1 MSKIQYVLIALAAA
15 VVILAAGS
23 IYTVNR
29 ANRRWFCNSAVQS
42 EL

>member
-23 IYTVNR
+23 IYTVNQGR
-29 ANRRWFCNSAVQS
+29 S